1 MRVTVLDDDPGRR
14 INPGH
19 ERYRVLLDS
28 DEVKHC
34 FTADDDIG
42 EVIEAVTDE
51 GGRMIAENGEVRRRT
66 RHGKVTIEKVT

>member
-14 INPGH
+14 INPSH
-19 ERYRVLLDS
+19 ERYRVLPDG
-28 DEVKHC
+28 EEIKHC
-34 FTADDDIG
+34 FTADDEKG

-51 GGRMIAENGEVRRRT
+51 CGRMIAENGEVRRRT